1 MPLRSESQLEKA
13 LHRKQ
18 RNQHVTYWIM
28 LFSLLLLAVVF
39 TYTALNFDALYD
51 PYRSVYPRLSTVFS
65 PLNMVVITLVASLNG
80 FSFYKLRHAKAQLA
94 LSAYML
100 VAGMKGDEDTH
111 PAFLNDF
118 LKAAGLP
125 LNYSLSLVK
134 KMNMRHFMSSAGAIN
149 RAIRRH
155 EKEWIA
161 LSRQV

>member
-1 MPLRSESQLEKA
+1 MSRQTKSQLETA
-13 LHRKQ
+13 LQKKK
-18 RNQHVTYWIM
+18 RNQHVTYWVM

-80 FSFYKLRHAKAQLA
+80 YAIYKLRHAKAQLA

-100 VAGMKGDEDTH
+100 VAGMKGDEETH
-111 PAFLNDF
+111 PSFLNDF
-118 LKAAGLP
+118 LMAAGLP
-125 LNYSLSLVK
+125 MNYSLSLVK
-134 KMNMRHFMSSAGAIN
+134 KMNMRHFMSSANAIN

-155 EKEWIA
+155 EKAWVV
-161 LSRQV
+161 LSRES

>member
-1 MPLRSESQLEKA
+1 M
-13 LHRKQ
+13 
-18 RNQHVTYWIM
+18 V
-28 LFSLLLLAVVF
+28 FSVLLLIGVF

-51 PYRSVYPRLSTVFS
+51 PYHSVYPRLSTVFS
-65 PLNMVVITLVASLNG
+65 PLNMVVITVLASLNG
-80 FSFYKLRHAKAQLA
+80 FSIYKLRHAKAQLA

-100 VAGMKGDEDTH
+100 VADMKANNESH

-125 LNYSLSLVK
+125 LNYSLSMVK
-134 KMNMRHFMSSAGAIN
+134 KMNMRHFMSSSGAIT

-161 LSRQV
+161 LSKQA

>member
-1 MPLRSESQLEKA
+1 M
-13 LHRKQ
+13 
-18 RNQHVTYWIM
+18 V
-28 LFSLLLLAVVF
+28 FSVLLLTVVF
-39 TYTALNFDALYD
+39 AYTALNFDDLYD

-80 FSFYKLRHAKAQLA
+80 YAIYKLRHAKAQLA

-100 VAGMKGDEDTH
+100 VAGMKEDEDTH

-155 EKEWIA
+155 EQEWIA
-161 LSRQV
+161 LSQQG